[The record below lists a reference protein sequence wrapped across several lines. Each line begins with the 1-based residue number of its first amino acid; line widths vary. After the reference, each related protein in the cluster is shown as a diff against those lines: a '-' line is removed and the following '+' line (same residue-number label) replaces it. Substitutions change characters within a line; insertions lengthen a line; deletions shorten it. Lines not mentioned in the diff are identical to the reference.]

1 MVIVQIGTK
10 SQRSVEEIKTSYL
23 KPYQENT
30 RDFYVTAYLKAADR
44 SPSFVIGDSK
54 EYSSAN
60 KTYFNQPL
68 TENTDYIVFLRF
80 FESEV
85 SITFKNEYCFR
96 NSQIPQIKQGVS

>member
-1 MVIVQIGTK
+1 MVIVQSGIK
-10 SQRSVEEIKTSYL
+10 SQRSVEDIKTSDL

-30 RDFYVTAYLKAADR
+30 RDPYVTAYLEAADR

-68 TENTDYIVFLRF
+68 TVNTEYIVFLRF

-85 SITFKNEYCFR
+85 SVGYKNR
-96 NSQIPQIKQGVS
+96 